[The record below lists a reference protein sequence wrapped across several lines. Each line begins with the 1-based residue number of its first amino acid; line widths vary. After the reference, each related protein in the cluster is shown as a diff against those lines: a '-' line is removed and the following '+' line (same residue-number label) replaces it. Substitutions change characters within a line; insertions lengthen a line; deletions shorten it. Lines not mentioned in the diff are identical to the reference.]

1 MLLNLQV
8 NKIITRTF
16 LQLPQIYE
24 FVERG
29 TNSQNIN
36 ESEEILKFG
45 KIIRVGSSSVIV
57 DIQWTHKGRKH

>member
-1 MLLNLQV
+1 MSLCYSLESAVLLILQV

-24 FVERG
+24 FVKGG

-36 ESEEILKFG
+36 ESKEILKLG
-45 KIIRVGSSSVIV
+45 
-57 DIQWTHKGRKH
+57 